1 MIKQKTINNNMAEKK
16 KSAPKKVL
24 KRVNKKTISP
34 EIDNVNSSEHFK
46 LENGEQIEDLI
57 KQAFI
62 RFYNTSYT
70 NKSKEKEL
78 DHLNN
83 IMEEYLQ
90 SYMVLGYDLNG
101 EKICIMN
108 AHNSSQKDAL
118 IEHLRSTLVGI
129 LNQ

>member
-1 MIKQKTINNNMAEKK
+1 MAEKK

-24 KRVNKKTISP
+24 KKTNKKIISP
-34 EIDNVNSSEHFK
+34 ENINSVEHFK
-46 LENGEQIEDLI
+46 IENGEQIEDLI
-57 KQAFI
+57 KQAFL